1 MDPKHFLFDTYISHY
16 FVSWDCTEL
25 YVFANNSIYVVSMNP
40 FRIKERIQ
48 HKLLTYVYNVKYLEE
63 DNTFLMNNEES
74 IIKFDPDT
82 KTVTEL
88 IDLDHIPWYRVSP
101 DGKIIV
107 VLVGKPSGPRSGSK
121 PVMEVYEEL
130 VHISTIKFEDAYGYN
145 YEYAQVLVSND
156 GYIYLHTLKTVDCSV
171 IAKVD
176 AYSGETVDEY
186 KKPNSNGNLILIKL
200 TPDNKYLL
208 CIGEVGYEIIDTKT
222 MTLINTMP
230 YDNNRY
236 NQLSSDGTKIF
247 RITPNGTEIYSV
259 PELDLLAFID
269 TTITY
274 NNKCGIH
281 RVTDCGD
288 LLFISTDVDMI
299 HIYDIKKSKFL
310 GQFEITRS
318 GWRSEFIITKNQ
330 RYLFM
335 VVGEY
340 LVRFDLVQLGCDDQK
355 KALLAGEDIPD
366 NPVYRFTHDRLYDW
380 HLMGEI
386 FKFLP
391 KI

>member
-1 MDPKHFLFDTYISHY
+1 MDPKHFLFDTYVSHY
-16 FVSWDCTEL
+16 FVSWECTEL
-25 YVFANNSIYVVSMNP
+25 YVFAINSIYVVSMNP

-130 VHISTIKFEDAYGYN
+130 VHISTIKFEEAYGYN
-145 YEYAQVLVSND
+145 YEHSQVLVSND

-171 IAKVD
+171 VAKID
-176 AYSGETVDEY
+176 AYSGETIDEY
-186 KKPNSNGNLILIKL
+186 KESNSDRNFNMIKL
-200 TPDNKYLL
+200 TPNNKYII
-208 CIGEVGYEIIDTKT
+208 CISEVGYEIIDAET
-222 MTLINTMP
+222 MTHINTILGGNGS
-230 YDNNRY
+230 YV
-236 NQLSSDGTKIF
+236 QLSADGTKIF
-247 RITPNGTEIYSV
+247 KSTPDGTEIYSV
-259 PELDLLAFID
+259 PDLNLLAFMD
-269 TTITY
+269 TTYAY
-274 NNKCGIH
+274 NGVLGIN
-281 RVTDCGD
+281 TISNSDD
-288 LLFISTDVDMI
+288 LLFISAHGSLMN
-299 HIYDIKKSKFL
+299 IYDTKKLKFIGQIKIYKAGWSSK
-310 GQFEITRS
+310 
-318 GWRSEFIITKNQ
+318 FIITKNH

-340 LVRFDLVQLGCDDQK
+340 LVRFDLIQLGCDDQK
-355 KALLAGEDIPD
+355 KALLTAENIPD